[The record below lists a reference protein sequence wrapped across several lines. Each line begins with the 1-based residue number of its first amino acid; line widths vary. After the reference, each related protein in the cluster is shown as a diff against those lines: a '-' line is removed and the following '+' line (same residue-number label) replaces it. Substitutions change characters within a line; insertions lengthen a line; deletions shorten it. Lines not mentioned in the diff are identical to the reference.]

1 MFAWEDYEFELTGDT
16 QGQIDD
22 LRGALQQR
30 RQPPVLVSYAD
41 VYDLSGYSGRV
52 ENIGEEKP
60 YYSPCIANRNDDE
73 GWFPQNLPVVV
84 WQPDGESQ
92 PVAVPV
98 RNTLREALKTKIE
111 DARGAGRERIE
122 FPGFPRRLPKP
133 NASFR
138 RSTLPRRRHSGGT
151 SIRPSART
159 RSRDGAPDSAANQVF
174 NDNAPSQADVNNV
187 MLYEFAD
194 LLALLDEHTIT
205 LHQVERYLYADW
217 QQSVL
222 DPRCVLSVG
231 QGRTG
236 RAAGLGGDDAGRQ
249 DRLSSA
255 SAIR

>member
-84 WQPDGESQ
+84 WQPNGESQ

-122 FPGFPRRLPKP
+122 FPGFPRPLPVAEAERIIQAFDAAETAAQRGNFDPAERKNP
-133 NASFR
+133 
-138 RSTLPRRRHSGGT
+138 TPRRR
-151 SIRPSART
+151 P
-159 RSRDGAPDSAANQVF
+159 
-174 NDNAPSQADVNNV
+174 
-187 MLYEFAD
+187 
-194 LLALLDEHTIT
+194 
-205 LHQVERYLYADW
+205 
-217 QQSVL
+217 
-222 DPRCVLSVG
+222 G
-231 QGRTG
+231 QCGEPGVQR
-236 RAAGLGGDDAGRQ
+236 
-249 DRLSSA
+249 
-255 SAIR
+255 